1 MATTSN
7 LFIDQGSYFTTSVTV
22 TGETGAAIDLTGYTV
37 SGLMRKSYASTRS
50 YALTCTVAIPA
61 TNGIIKVEL
70 PNTDSSAMP
79 HGRYLYDIE
88 VTNTDT
94 NHKLR
99 VVEGLVIISPE
110 VTR

>member
-7 LFIDQGSYFTTSVTV
+7 LFIDQGSYYTTSVTV
-22 TGETGAAIDLTGYTV
+22 TGENGSPIDLTGYTV
-37 SGLMRKSYASTRS
+37 SGLMRKSYASSRS
-50 YALTCTVAIPA
+50 YPLTCTIAIPP
-61 TNGIIKVEL
+61 TQGIVKVEV

-79 HGRYLYDIE
+79 AGRYLYDIE
-88 VTNTDT
+88 VTNVDT

-110 VTR
+110 ITR